1 MPALLSSPPTPGSC
15 PDAIA
20 VAPSPAGAAG
30 PDRRDGG
37 DLPDRHRHR
46 LRRCSGV
53 FLRGGHPGRLA
64 RAGRPWADHAGPCLH
79 RADRSELLPDPLRHL
94 PYRPGQFGDR
104 HAGDRHH
111 HLSGPEHGSG
121 QGGGAGGPGTI
132 AAGRAR
138 VNRRRADHLHRA
150 RGEPDA
156 GGHRQQC
163 RGLPALAGAGP
174 AERGQGTADRGP
186 HPGRC
191 APRRRRDRAHP
202 RPDPGCRAGASR
214 LRSEP
219 GSGRNAGTVTQRAG
233 SAWRGG
239 GVAAGCRPA
248 TGAGRPRTG
257 TAGDRQ
263 PDPQC
268 GGRDGSGA
276 CR

>member
-1 MPALLSSPPTPGSC
+1 MPAAAVVPAAGRQPHDLQRHHADAGQRPALPVGNRPMPALLSSPPTPGSC

-138 VNRRRADHLHRA
+138 VN
-150 RGEPDA
+150 PV
-156 GGHRQQC
+156 
-163 RGLPALAGAGP
+163 
-174 AERGQGTADRGP
+174 
-186 HPGRC
+186 
-191 APRRRRDRAHP
+191 P
-202 RPDPGCRAGASR
+202 RPASAGWRRTRRTWTRHGRPWPASWPMR
-214 LRSEP
+214 T
-219 GSGRNAGTVTQRAG
+219 A
-233 SAWRGG
+233 
-239 GVAAGCRPA
+239 PA
-248 TGAGRPRTG
+248 T
-257 TAGDRQ
+257 
-263 PDPQC
+263 
-268 GGRDGSGA
+268 
-276 CR
+276 